1 MGSRRDFMIQTGLLM
16 AATSVAARPASA
28 QSTTLQSIGL
38 MVGNLQFDALSAGP
52 GDGELVLCLHGF
64 PEYKESWIP
73 ILLQLGAAGYHAVA
87 VDQRGYS
94 PNARPANVS
103 DYSPANLV
111 ADVMGF
117 AQALGA
123 TRFHLVGHDRG
134 GSVAWVLAKNNP
146 GVLLS
151 LTILSTP
158 HQDAFTYALAA
169 DPSQQA
175 MSSYIQIFDQPAPA
189 GENFLLANNAAN
201 LTGSYNGLVSA
212 SNVAMYVQRLQ
223 QPGALTAALNY
234 YRADNL
240 SVPLGNVTV
249 PTTFIWGSADAY
261 LGKIAASA
269 TATFCTGP
277 YTFVQLAGRSHWL
290 MDEDPSAVATLL
302 LQQFKST
309 VN

>member
-1 MGSRRDFMIQTGLLM
+1 MGSRRDFMVQTGLLM
-16 AATSVAARPASA
+16 AATSFGAARPAAA
-28 QSTTLQSIGL
+28 QSSTLQSIGL
-38 MVGNLQFDALSAGP
+38 TVGNLQFDALSAGP
-52 GDGELVLCLHGF
+52 GNGELVLCLHGF

-94 PNARPANVS
+94 PNARPTNVS

-111 ADVMGF
+111 ADVLGF

-123 TRFHLVGHDRG
+123 SQFHLVGHDRG

-151 LTILSTP
+151 LSILSTP
-158 HQDAFTYALAA
+158 HQDAFTYALSTDA
-169 DPSQQA
+169 SQQA

-201 LTGSYNGLVSA
+201 LTGSYNGLVPNA
-212 SNVAMYVQRLQ
+212 ATYVQQLQ

-240 SVPLGNVTV
+240 TVPLGNIAV
-249 PTTFIWGSADAY
+249 PTTYIWGSADAY

-290 MDEDPSAVATLL
+290 MDEDPSAIATLL

>member
-1 MGSRRDFMIQTGLLM
+1 M
-16 AATSVAARPASA
+16 AATSFGAARPAAA
-28 QSTTLQSIGL
+28 QSSTLQSIGL
-38 MVGNLQFDALSAGP
+38 TVGNLQFDALSAGP
-52 GDGELVLCLHGF
+52 GNGELVLCLHGF

-94 PNARPANVS
+94 PNARPTNVS

-111 ADVMGF
+111 ADVLGF

-123 TRFHLVGHDRG
+123 SQFHLVGHDRG

-151 LTILSTP
+151 LSILSTP
-158 HQDAFTYALAA
+158 HQDAFTYALSTDA
-169 DPSQQA
+169 SQQA

-201 LTGSYNGLVSA
+201 LTGSYNGLVPNA
-212 SNVAMYVQRLQ
+212 ATYVQQLQ

-240 SVPLGNVTV
+240 TVPLGNIAV
-249 PTTFIWGSADAY
+249 PTTYIWGSADAY

-290 MDEDPSAVATLL
+290 MDEDPSAIATLL